1 MRHPVGPHAPSRP
14 ETAPHMASIEVEHA
28 VIVALRPEARRRDV
42 SVERLVQ
49 NLLTVPVADKLVTAV
64 LDD

>member
-1 MRHPVGPHAPSRP
+1 
-14 ETAPHMASIEVEHA
+14 MARIEVEHTT
-28 VIVALRPEARRRDV
+28 IVALRPEALRRDV

-49 NLLTVPVADKLVTAV
+49 NILDVLVTDKLVTTV

>member
-1 MRHPVGPHAPSRP
+1 MRTSVGPHSPSRP
-14 ETAPHMASIEVEHA
+14 ETAPHMARIEVEHTT
-28 VIVALRPEARRRDV
+28 IVALRPEARRRDV

-49 NLLTVPVADKLVTAV
+49 NLLTVLVTDKLVAAV